1 MDRNWRVVMMV
12 AKSRAPNSRM
22 VYKMH
27 SCPHVD
33 AAQEQGRRSVAHTN
47 TRGTRLLTHL
57 TTYFAFARVKSAT
70 NRHKI

>member
-12 AKSRAPNSRM
+12 AKSNAPNSRM

-33 AAQEQGRRSVAHTN
+33 ATQEQGRPVAHTHARKR
-47 TRGTRLLTHL
+47 TLTHSLTYLLTSPSL
-57 TTYFAFARVKSAT
+57 ESRRRSTKV
-70 NRHKI
+70 